1 MNTQSDIR
9 HAAVEALMHDD
20 NDQCISLWRVRP
32 LENWPTIKD
41 PVEPVMR
48 LAVLDTE
55 STGLDPTRDTVIEIA
70 IAIVDVDAIGRVV
83 RVVRTTQALQDPGI
97 VLPLHIER
105 LTGLTDEMLA
115 GQAIDTDRFTV
126 ALESVDAIVCHNAR
140 HDRPFVERL
149 LPKLSAKPWV
159 CTIADCSWLDWGFD
173 GAKADHLLM
182 QSGMFNPQKHRAMDD
197 VTSLVNLL
205 NICVVTGGTPFGEAI
220 AHAQEPTWR
229 FSAPKLPYDLRHA
242 VKDRGWRWNANQ
254 KVWWTEVSDDERE
267 FEEAAF
273 ARATKSWGRRPVIE
287 EVTWTTRYGS

>member
-1 MNTQSDIR
+1 MNTQSYIR
-9 HAAVEALMHDD
+9 HVAVEALMHDE

-32 LENWPTIKD
+32 LENWPPIKD

-83 RVVRTTQALQDPGI
+83 RVVKTMQALQDPGI
-97 VLPLHIER
+97 VLPLHIEQ
-105 LTGLTDEMLA
+105 LTGLTDEMLQ
-115 GQAIDTDRFTV
+115 GQSIDTDNFAE
-126 ALESVDAIVCHNAR
+126 ALNSVSAIISHNAS
-140 HDRPFVERL
+140 HDRPFLERL
-149 LPKLSAKPWV
+149 LPDLKDKQWICS
-159 CTIADCSWLDWGFD
+159 IRDCDWLGWGFD

-182 QSGMFNPQKHRAMDD
+182 QAGMFNPQKHRAMDD
-197 VTSLVNLL
+197 VTSLVSLL

-220 AHAQEPTWR
+220 LHAQNPSWR
-229 FSAPKLPYDLRHA
+229 FSAPGLPYDLRHA
-242 VKDRGWRWNANQ
+242 VKDRGWRWNSRQ
-254 KVWWTEVSDDERE
+254 KLWWAEVSDDERE

-287 EVTWTTRYGS
+287 EVTSTTRYKS

>member
-1 MNTQSDIR
+1 MNTQSNIR
-9 HAAVEALMHDD
+9 HSTVEALMQDH
-20 NDQCISLWRVRP
+20 NDQCISLRRVTP

-55 STGLDPTRDTVIEIA
+55 STGLDPSRDKVIEIA
-70 IAIVDVDAIGRVV
+70 LAIVDVDAIGRVV
-83 RVVRTTQALQDPGI
+83 RVARTMQALQDPRV
-97 VLPLHIER
+97 VLPLHIEQ
-105 LTGLTDEMLA
+105 LTGLTDEMLQ
-115 GQAIDTDRFTV
+115 GQSIDKDSFAEALNSASAI
-126 ALESVDAIVCHNAR
+126 ICHHAS

-149 LPKLSAKPWV
+149 LPELKEKPWACSV
-159 CTIADCSWLDWGFD
+159 RDCSWSSWGFD

-220 AHAQEPTWR
+220 LHAQNPSWR
-229 FSAPKLPYDLRHA
+229 FSAPGLPYDLRHA
-242 VKDRGWRWNANQ
+242 VKDRGWRWNSRQ
-254 KVWWTEVSDDERE
+254 KLWWTEVSDDERE

-273 ARATKSWGRRPVIE
+273 ARATKSWGRRPKIE
-287 EVTWTTRYGS
+287 EVTWTKRYKS